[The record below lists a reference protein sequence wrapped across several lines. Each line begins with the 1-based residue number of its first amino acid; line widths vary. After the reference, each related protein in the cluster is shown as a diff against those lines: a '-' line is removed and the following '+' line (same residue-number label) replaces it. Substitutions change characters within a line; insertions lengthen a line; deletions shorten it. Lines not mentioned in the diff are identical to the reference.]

1 MRIIIFFAV
10 FIFNAITIFAQN
22 ETMILPDN
30 PKIEYIG
37 RFDMSNPQK
46 PRIGFSG
53 MAIQCKFSGEL
64 VKVKFNS
71 TTSKNH
77 YFYIIDQ
84 DKPQKI
90 NLENNSRE
98 YTLSQNLK
106 DTIHELKIVR
116 LTEGSQGIDTFEGVI
131 LDNDESL
138 VELSEDDKR
147 IFEFYGNSITCGF
160 GNETNDPHD
169 GFKPEQENFY
179 YTYASYASR
188 LFNAESIGIAK
199 SGMGLYRNH
208 RGPATGSPDNMLTIY
223 DHILYKND
231 DLICYFK
238 GYIPDIAFIHL
249 GTNDARDQDIF
260 SGEIFKDSCKSL
272 VTNLR
277 KYYPESYIV
286 FLTGPTIKNEKL
298 QSVKNAVN
306 NAIDELDDPKFSLF
320 NMSSQTGEFGIGG
333 TWHPT
338 VAQHRHNSRELAQYI
353 EKLTGWSTAPYF
365 VSSSLNKSGKN
376 INISF
381 SKKKKK
387 KKEIKGFKVYGDSGL
402 IHYHSAN
409 VAEEHD
415 SIITI
420 KLAERIIDHQEITLD
435 YNYGNVISV
444 QEMELQPLFDKTVS
458 NQVTKTTVN
467 SAEVNNDGN
476 LLSLGFNK
484 SLIQVSK
491 DNISVFINNDSL
503 VRDSYHVKLD
513 STNQSK
519 LLIFL
524 NDEVTSTDTV
534 AVSMPFNTIT
544 AEDSIHNDDIYK
556 LSVNNNSTITNN
568 PLQINNDSGLY
579 DHHQVMIYPNPAN
592 KFLHFKFP
600 RQSAGLGVQIKIFD
614 LAGNEI
620 KSLHKINSN
629 MIDISELKSGLYV
642 LEFVISNVNEYL
654 KFIKK

>member
-1 MRIIIFFAV
+1 MKTTTLFTILLIHTILIFGQKE
-10 FIFNAITIFAQN
+10 TI
-22 ETMILPDN
+22 ILPDN
-30 PKIEYIG
+30 PNISYIG
-37 RFDMSNPQK
+37 RFDMTDSQK
-46 PRIGFSG
+46 PRIGYSG
-53 MAIQCKFSGEL
+53 MTIHCKFSGEL
-64 VKVKFNS
+64 IKVKFNS

-77 YFYIIDQ
+77 YFYIIDE
-84 DKPQKI
+84 DKPEKI
-90 NLENNSRE
+90 NLESTSTE

-106 DTIHELKIVR
+106 DTIHELKLVR
-116 LTEGSQGIDTFEGVI
+116 LTEGSQGIDTFEGII
-131 LDNDESL
+131 LADNDSL
-138 VELSEDDKR
+138 VEVPKPER

-160 GNETNDPHD
+160 GNETNNPKD

-199 SGMGLYRNH
+199 SGIGLYRNH
-208 RGPATGSPDNMLTIY
+208 QGAATGSADNMLTVY
-223 DHILYKND
+223 DHILYKDN
-231 DLICYFK
+231 DLIWDFK
-238 GYIPDIAFIHL
+238 KYIPDIAFIHL
-249 GTNDARDQDIF
+249 GTNDARKQDRFRSDIF
-260 SGEIFKDSCKSL
+260 EDSCISL
-272 VTNLR
+272 VNKLR
-277 KYYPESYIV
+277 NYYPDAYII
-286 FLTGPTIKNEKL
+286 FLTGPTQKNEKL
-298 QSVKNAVN
+298 QSVKDAVN
-306 NAIDELDDPKFSLF
+306 NVMDELNDPKFSLF
-320 NMSSQTGEFGIGG
+320 SMSSQTGEFGIGG

-338 VAQHRHNSRELAQYI
+338 VAQHRHNSRELAKYI
-353 EKLTGWSTAPYF
+353 ENLTGWASAPYF
-365 VSSSLNKSGKN
+365 ISSSLNNNGKY
-376 INISF
+376 INISL
-381 SKKKKK
+381 SKPIKPN
-387 KKEIKGFKVYGDSGL
+387 KEIKGFKVYGDSGL

-420 KLAERIIDHQEITLD
+420 KLAERIIDNQEITLD